1 MFKHQSLQLP
11 EGLTP
16 EQKEMVLNSLIA
28 QQLNAT
34 LQKLIPGGTSTTTAS
49 NVLSNTPNCN
59 SNHEG
64 GAVDSAQSVSR
75 PSGIHGNKS
84 VVQSVPSVTSTGN
97 ATVVNSSSS
106 VNLTLNDVSN
116 KASEQKVSVSKGGGV

>member
-1 MFKHQSLQLP
+1 MFKQQSLQLP

-16 EQKEMVLNSLIA
+16 EQKQLVLNSLIA

-34 LQKLIPGGTSTTTAS
+34 LQQLIPGGTPTTTTTTA
-49 NVLSNTPNCN
+49 NALSNTPSCN

-64 GAVDSAQSVSR
+64 RAVDSAQSLSR

-84 VVQSVPSVTSTGN
+84 VVQSVPSTGN
-97 ATVVNSSSS
+97 ALVNSSSS
-106 VNLTLNDVSN
+106 SNLTLNDVSN
-116 KASEQKVSVSKGGGV
+116 KASEQKVGVSKGGGV